1 MKTILSIAI
10 SMLFIFSA
18 SQTPGQCALNIGNDT
33 TVCVMGLSELTLGES
48 LTIDGGTP
56 PYTYAWSS
64 NYSIG
69 PLQFTAS
76 DFLNDTTLANPELL
90 YWSDDSLVFQLAVT
104 DFMGNTCSDTLVVY
118 FCHFA
123 MTLEDKQIT
132 IMQGDTAQL
141 YPGVFG
147 NCQPITYQWSP
158 DYNISDPNIP
168 NPVVWP
174 DSTTYYVATAL
185 DSAGCEIIDET
196 FEVFVSPVSTS
207 DNLSNPS
214 VAIYPNPMSDFATIE
229 INGINA
235 EKLRID
241 FYDIQGRLVSQN
253 TLSGKRHQ
261 ISSANFRSG
270 LYIYRLFQNDQPFGQ
285 GKLVVE

>member
-1 MKTILSIAI
+1 MFFFLFFSY
-10 SMLFIFSA
+10 MLFFFFFFFS
-18 SQTPGQCALNIGNDT
+18 SRRRHTRCGRD
-33 TVCVMGLSELTLGES
+33 
-48 LTIDGGTP
+48 
-56 PYTYAWSS
+56 WSS
-64 NYSIG
+64 DVCS
-69 PLQFTAS
+69 S
-76 DFLNDTTLANPELL
+76 DL
-90 YWSDDSLVFQLAVT
+90 
-104 DFMGNTCSDTLVVY
+104 
-118 FCHFA
+118 
-123 MTLEDKQIT
+123 
-132 IMQGDTAQL
+132 
-141 YPGVFG
+141 
-147 NCQPITYQWSP
+147 
-158 DYNISDPNIP
+158 DPNIP